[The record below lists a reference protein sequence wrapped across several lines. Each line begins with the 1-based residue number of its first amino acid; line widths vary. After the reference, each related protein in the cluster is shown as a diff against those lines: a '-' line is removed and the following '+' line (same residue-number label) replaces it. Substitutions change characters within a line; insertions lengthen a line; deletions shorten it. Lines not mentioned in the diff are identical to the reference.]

1 VRLSLVALVLLGLGL
16 GTTFAFAEG
25 DRPHRGGA
33 YVVRP
38 LVASGIVRAPHRDP
52 LLVNAWGL
60 AASPTGPWWT
70 ANEARESS
78 TLYSGAGLKQLLTV
92 SVPGGPT
99 GIVYYGG
106 QGFRVTA
113 GRATDPARFIYACE
127 DGMIRAWTPTVP
139 SGWSTQSLVMVNG
152 AKDAAVFRGLAIAGE
167 RIYATDFHNA
177 QVNVYD
183 NHWRRVERPGAFV
196 DRTIPDWYAPFGI
209 HAVGGHIF
217 VTYVWRAPVNGNDA
231 PTGGYVDEFDLDG
244 KLVARVGRAAGLNA
258 PWGIA
263 RAPKSFGRFGGD
275 LLVANFGDGRI
286 KAFDKSN
293 GHWRFDGILRGMDGR
308 PLVLNGIWAIAFG
321 NGRMAGPASTL
332 FFASGPHEWR
342 GVTELGVGGLLG
354 SIAPAR

>member
-1 VRLSLVALVLLGLGL
+1 MRLSLLTLALLGLGL
-16 GTTFAFAEG
+16 GTTFAFAKGERPRRG
-25 DRPHRGGA
+25 DA

-60 AASPTGPWWT
+60 AAGPTGPWWT

-78 TLYSGAGLKQLLTV
+78 TLYSGAGNKVLLSV

-99 GIVYYGG
+99 GIVHYGG
-106 QGFRVTA
+106 TGFPVRA

-127 DGMIRAWTPTVP
+127 DGMLRAWTPTVP
-139 SGWSTQSLVMVNG
+139 TGWSTQSVVVVDA
-152 AKDAAVFRGLAIAGE
+152 AKEAAVFRGLAIAGE
-167 RIYATDFHNA
+167 RIYAADFHNA
-177 QVNVYD
+177 RVNVYD
-183 NHWRRVERPGAFV
+183 NHWRRVQHPGAFV

-209 HAVGGHIF
+209 HAVAGHIF

-231 PTGGYVDEFDLDG
+231 PTGGYIDEFDLEG
-244 KLVARVGRAAGLNA
+244 KLVARVGRATGLNA

-286 KAFDKSN
+286 DAFSKSN
-293 GHWRFDGILRGMDGR
+293 GRWHLAGILRGTDGR
-308 PLVLNGIWAIAFG
+308 PLVVNGIWAIAFG
-321 NGRMAGPASTL
+321 NGHTAGPVSTL

-354 SIAPAR
+354 SIVPAR